1 MEIVLVTIKRK
12 SKKSEEITFIPILFD
27 ANVMNQLGRAI
38 SDVNA
43 AGRGHFG
50 PSTLQKCCVIFYT
63 TCYSTLFNYAIEQL
77 LSKAVH
83 NIVVKY
89 IYTGVVQNFTNSCF
103 IILIND
109 WLIINKQALINSAMT
124 IVVGTDQLLQIIIFH
139 LVAFLATVESYI
151 LRCSHLINEYTIKM
165 WFPNF

>member
-1 MEIVLVTIKRK
+1 M
-12 SKKSEEITFIPILFD
+12 
-27 ANVMNQLGRAI
+27 
-38 SDVNA
+38 
-43 AGRGHFG
+43 
-50 PSTLQKCCVIFYT
+50 
-63 TCYSTLFNYAIEQL
+63 FNYAIEQL

-139 LVAFLATVESYI
+139 LVAFLATVESYM
-151 LRCSHLINEYTIKM
+151 LRRSHLINKYTIKCGSLTVDEISIVLKVG
-165 WFPNF
+165 

>member
-1 MEIVLVTIKRK
+1 MDFGGLHSR
-12 SKKSEEITFIPILFD
+12 
-27 ANVMNQLGRAI
+27 NVAY
-38 SDVNA
+38 
-43 AGRGHFG
+43 F
-50 PSTLQKCCVIFYT
+50 F
-63 TCYSTLFNYAIEQL
+63 YSTLFNYAIEQL

-124 IVVGTDQLLQIIIFH
+124 TIEHFFWNYHLPPGRIFSNCWKLHAPPLAFNQQI
-139 LVAFLATVESYI
+139 Y
-151 LRCSHLINEYTIKM
+151 NKM
-165 WFPNF
+165 WFPNCWGNFYCTQSWVIKCVNLPICWQNIYSTNDNNNLNNEFWSTFLQCRDVV